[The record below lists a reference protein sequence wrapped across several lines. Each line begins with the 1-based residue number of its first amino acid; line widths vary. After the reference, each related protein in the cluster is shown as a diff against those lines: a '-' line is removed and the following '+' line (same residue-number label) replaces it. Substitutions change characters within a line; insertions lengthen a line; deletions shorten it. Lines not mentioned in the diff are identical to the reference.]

1 VGTRILKQID
11 SNGDIGAIYETILR
25 TLEGNGF
32 VKEKGEWP
40 KDMTLKRG
48 NRGMLAKNMMEAK
61 TTVNLSFKQNGP
73 TVHVF
78 FEYNVGVPKSF
89 VDQTFYDDE
98 ITRIKHEIIEPTR
111 EASTKT
117 CDVCM
122 NVIEV
127 GDSFC
132 KSCGRSSKPN
142 HAEDK
147 EKGII
152 KFDKDRIPFGV
163 KQVDDT
169 LYGGLQKNSVVLIT
183 SPALE
188 EKSILINRFIE
199 SGLDDSE
206 IVVNVS
212 DGTKQNQELI
222 NNPKYFQIICNNQTS
237 EQSSTNSVILKDAER
252 LTEVSMSLTSI
263 LNNIAKIDE
272 DGSSHKRLVLDIV
285 SDVLLTNKSVNTRK
299 WLRETISKFKSKNF
313 TVLAILNPLMHPDEE
328 TQALFD
334 LFDGKIEIS
343 EREENGD
350 DKITLKVKRLDGV
363 KFSSRGI
370 DLVREDLLIKSEITE

>member
-25 TLEGNGF
+25 TLEKSGF
-32 VKEKGEWP
+32 AKEKGEWP

-48 NRGMLAKNMMEAK
+48 SRGMLAKNMMDAK
-61 TTVNLSFKQNGP
+61 TTLNLSFKQSGS

-78 FEYNVGVPKSF
+78 FEYNIGVPKSF
-89 VDQTFYDDE
+89 VDQSFYEDE
-98 ITRIKHEIIEPTR
+98 IIRIKHEVIEPTR
-111 EASTKT
+111 EVAQKT

-132 KSCGRSSKPN
+132 KSCGRSSKPD
-142 HAEDK
+142 HAEDAS
-147 EKGII
+147 KGLVT
-152 KFDKDRIPFGV
+152 FDKDRIPFGV
-163 KQVDDT
+163 KLVDDT

-188 EKSILINRFIE
+188 EKTILINRFIE

-212 DGTKQNQELI
+212 DGTKQNPELTK
-222 NNPKYFQIICNNQTS
+222 NNKYFQIICNNQTS
-237 EQSSTNSVILKDAER
+237 EQPSPNCVILKDAEH

-263 LNNIAKIDE
+263 LNNVTKMDP
-272 DGSSHKRLVLDIV
+272 STNHKRLVLDIV

-313 TVLAILNPLMHPDEE
+313 TVLAILNPLMHPNEE

-334 LFDGKIEIS
+334 LFEGKIDIT
-343 EREENGD
+343 EREENGE
-350 DKITLKVKRLDGV
+350 DKIILKVKRLDGV
-363 KFSSRGI
+363 NYSSKAVHLI
-370 DLVREDLLIKSEITE
+370 REDLFIKNDITQ

>member
-1 VGTRILKQID
+1 MGTRILKQVD

-25 TLEGNGF
+25 ELERNGYT
-32 VKEKGEWP
+32 KEKGDWP

-48 NRGMLAKNMMEAK
+48 NRGMLAKNMLEAK
-61 TTVNLSFKQNGP
+61 TTLNLSFKQNGP

-78 FEYNVGVPKSF
+78 FEFNIGVPKSF
-89 VDQTFYDDE
+89 VDQSFYEDE

-111 EASTKT
+111 EVSKKT

-132 KSCGRSSKPN
+132 KSCGRSSKPD
-142 HAEDK
+142 HVEDQK
-147 EKGII
+147 SGLIT
-152 KFDKDRIPFGV
+152 FDKDRIPFGV
-163 KQVDDT
+163 KLVDDT
-169 LYGGLQKNSVVLIT
+169 LYGGLQRNSVVLVT

-188 EKSILINRFIE
+188 EKTILINRFIE

-212 DGTKQNQELI
+212 DGTKQNPELTK
-222 NNPKYFQIICNNQTS
+222 NNRYFQIICNNQTT
-237 EQSSTNSVILKDAER
+237 EQNSANSVILKDAER
-252 LTEVSMSLTSI
+252 LTEVSMSLTTI
-263 LNNIAKIDE
+263 LNNIARVDA
-272 DGSSHKRLVLDIV
+272 DGTSHKRIVLDIV

-334 LFDGKIEIS
+334 LFEGKIDIT
-343 EREENGD
+343 EREENGE

-363 KFSSRGI
+363 KYSSRAI
-370 DLVREDLLIKSEITE
+370 DLIREDLFIKNDVTQ

>member
-1 VGTRILKQID
+1 MGTRILKQID

-25 TLEGNGF
+25 ELERNGYA
-32 VKEKGEWP
+32 KEKGEWP

-61 TTVNLSFKQNGP
+61 TTLNLSFKQNGP

-78 FEYNVGVPKSF
+78 FEFNIGVPKTF
-89 VDQTFYDDE
+89 VDQSFYEDE

-111 EASTKT
+111 EVSQKT
-117 CDVCM
+117 CDVCL

-132 KSCGRSSKPN
+132 KSCGRSSKPD
-142 HAEDK
+142 HVED
-147 EKGII
+147 EKQGLVT
-152 KFDKDRIPFGV
+152 FDKNRIPFGV
-163 KQVDDT
+163 KLVDDT

-188 EKSILINRFIE
+188 EKTILINRFIE

-212 DGTKQNQELI
+212 DGTKQNPELTK
-222 NNPKYFQIICNNQTS
+222 NNKYFQIICNNQTS
-237 EQSSTNSVILKDAER
+237 EQSNSNSIILKDAER
-252 LTEVSMSLTSI
+252 LTEVSMSLTTT
-263 LNNIAKIDE
+263 LNNVAKMDP
-272 DGSSHKRLVLDIV
+272 STNHKRLVLDIV

-299 WLRETISKFKSKNF
+299 WLRETISKFKSKNY
-313 TVLAILNPLMHPDEE
+313 TVLAILNPLMHPAEE

-334 LFDGKIEIS
+334 LFEGKIEIS
-343 EREENGD
+343 EREENGE
-350 DKITLKVKRLDGV
+350 DKITFKVKRLDGV
-363 KFSSRGI
+363 KYSSRAI
-370 DLVREDLLIKSEITE
+370 ELVREDLLIKPEIKE